1 MKSDFSV
8 INKRQPKIEAIE
20 KVTGKLKYSGDHLFP
35 ETLHVKILRSPH
47 SHANIVSID
56 TSKALALEGV
66 EAVITHE
73 DVPKH
78 PTMHQFL
85 FIPSVMYYDSF
96 LLESKVRHFGDRVAA
111 VAAVT
116 PEIAQ
121 QALGLIEVEYEEL
134 PAVFDMVESTAA
146 DAPAIHANAWRGDT
160 PISIAN
166 NIVDEQETT
175 FGDMEKGF
183 AEADLILEKTYRTS
197 RPNPAPLERTVV
209 TCVPDSKGGLDIY
222 ATTQSIHAM
231 RKNIAASLDIPLS
244 KINCHWTY
252 LGGSF
257 GAHIHTGWIEPICAF
272 LALKTGKPVRGEK
285 SREEMF
291 LAYGRHPMEIKLKT
305 GVKNDGT
312 LTAMDVEIIDDTG
325 AYAFSGGSKM
335 KLTAGFCLSMY
346 RCPNKRVK
354 GTTVYTNTPSLCAMR
369 GAGNP
374 QAHWAVESLID
385 EIADTLNIDPVD
397 IRLKNHIGEG
407 EMFYGQSTDVICD
420 IMSCGTEDMIKQG
433 AQAIDW
439 ASRSNN
445 ETDSPY
451 IKRGIGM
458 ARGFHTSG
466 AGSAT
471 PSNYIMD
478 YAGAIVKM
486 NEDGTAVLLSASAD
500 AGGGNRSAYA
510 AMIAEELGIDY
521 EEVILPDAN
530 TNTSLF
536 DICTHASRGN
546 YGTGL
551 AVLAATKKL
560 KTTLLGWAA
569 EILSCPAE
577 DLICKEKK
585 IYSSKDPALS
595 ITLVDLLDKSQ
606 AQCRGTAVGE
616 ASIRPD
622 ACPPH
627 FIACFVEVNVDTRT
641 GQVKVVN
648 AVSGAD
654 VGTPINRNSVE
665 GQISGGMHMGLGY
678 ALMEET
684 YFDQTKGHL
693 LNPGFL
699 DYKLFT
705 FADMPPVTPIIAD
718 LEEPTGPFGAKGVG
732 EGVTNP
738 VAAAVGNAIFN
749 AVGVRLT
756 DLPMTPERVL
766 EAIKQKESNKNDAA
780 GGTI

>member
-1 MKSDFSV
+1 MGNDFRV
-8 INKRQPKIEAIE
+8 INKKYPKIEAIE
-20 KVTGKLKYSGDHLFP
+20 KVTGTLKYSGDYLFP
-35 ETLHVKILRSPH
+35 GTLHVKILRSPH
-47 SHANIVSID
+47 AHANIVSIN

-85 FIPSVMYYDSF
+85 FIPNVMYYDSF

-116 PEIAQ
+116 PEIAE
-121 QALGLIEVEYEEL
+121 QALELIEVEYEVL
-134 PAVFDMVESTAA
+134 PSALDMRKSLAA
-146 DAPAIHANAWRGDT
+146 DAPKIHTHAWRGDT
-160 PISIAN
+160 PITVEN
-166 NIVDEQETT
+166 NIVDEQEKVL
-175 FGDMEKGF
+175 GDMDQGF
-183 AEADLILEKTYRTS
+183 AEADLIIERTYRTS
-197 RPNPAPLERTVV
+197 RPNPAPIERTVV
-209 TCVPDSKGGLDIY
+209 TCVPNTAGGIDIY
-222 ATTQSIHAM
+222 GTTQSIHAM
-231 RKNIAASLDIPLS
+231 RKNIAASLGIPIS
-244 KINCHWTY
+244 KMNCHWTY

-272 LALKTGKPVRGEK
+272 LAFKTGKPVRGEK

-291 LAYGRHPMEIKLKT
+291 LAYGRHPMEVKVKV

-312 LTAMDVEIIDDTG
+312 LTAMDVEVIDDTG

-354 GTTVYTNTPSLCAMR
+354 GTTVYTNTPPMCAMR

-374 QAHWAVESLID
+374 QAHWAVETLVD
-385 EIADTLNIDPVD
+385 EIADKLGIDPVEL
-397 IRLKNHIGEG
+397 RMKNHIGEG
-407 EMFYGQSTDVICD
+407 ETFYGQSTDVICS
-420 IMSCGTEDMIKQG
+420 IVSCATEEMMRQG
-433 AQAIDW
+433 AEAIGW
-439 ASRSNN
+439 SSRNNN
-445 ETDSPY
+445 ETDSPH

-466 AGSAT
+466 AGSTT

-486 NEDGTAVLLSASAD
+486 NEDGTAVLLNASAD

-521 EEVILPDAN
+521 EEVILPDAD
-530 TNTSLF
+530 TNTTLF
-536 DICTHASRGN
+536 DVPTHASRGN

-551 AVLAATKKL
+551 AVVEATKKL
-560 KTTLLGWAA
+560 KKTLLGWAA
-569 EILSCPAE
+569 EMLETPVE
-577 DLICKEKK
+577 DLVCQDKKIFSVKDEKK
-585 IYSSKDPALS
+585 TIS
-595 ITLVDLLDKSQ
+595 LVDLLDKSQ
-606 AQCRGTAVGE
+606 ASCLGSPVGE
-616 ASIRPD
+616 ASIRPS

-627 FIACFVEVNVDTRT
+627 FVVCFVEVHVDTRT
-641 GQVKVVN
+641 GHVQVVN

-665 GQISGGMHMGLGY
+665 SQISGGMHMGIGY
-678 ALMEET
+678 ALMEDT
-684 YFDQTKGHL
+684 SFDEKSGRL
-693 LNPGFL
+693 RNPGFL
-699 DYKLFT
+699 DYKLLT

-718 LEEPTGPFGAKGVG
+718 MTEPTGPFGAKGVG

-738 VAAAVGNAIFN
+738 VTAAVGNAIFN

-756 DLPMTPERVL
+756 DLPMSPERVL
-766 EAIKQKESNKNDAA
+766 EALEEKKKNENNAA
-780 GGTI
+780 GGVN